1 MSATIRRFVANPKAL
16 FGLTILA
23 IVVLAALF
31 APLLF
36 PRDPWQMATRPF
48 LPPFQDVNFWLGT
61 DMLGR
66 DILAGLV
73 YGAQVSLIVGLV
85 STLVAVGV
93 GILFGA
99 LAGYYGG
106 VIDDALMR
114 ITEFFQTIPTFVF
127 ALVLVAI
134 LSPSVA
140 SIILAIGIVSWP
152 PVARL
157 VRGEFASLR
166 SREYVKAAIVLGQSD
181 RQIILTQILPN
192 TMSPVIAMSSL
203 MVASAILTEAAIS
216 FLGLGDPNMMS
227 WGYMIGASR
236 TVIRQAWWMSFF
248 PGIVILLV
256 VLALNLVGDAL
267 NDVLN
272 PRLSQK
278 GRQ

>member
-1 MSATIRRFVANPKAL
+1 MSATVRRFLGNPKAL

-23 IVVLAALF
+23 IVILAALF
-31 APLLF
+31 APVLF

-48 LPPFQDVNFWLGT
+48 LPPFQNVNFWLGT

-73 YGAQVSLIVGLV
+73 YGGQVSLIVGLV

-140 SIILAIGIVSWP
+140 SIILRS
-152 PVARL
+152 
-157 VRGEFASLR
+157 AS
-166 SREYVKAAIVLGQSD
+166 
-181 RQIILTQILPN
+181 
-192 TMSPVIAMSSL
+192 
-203 MVASAILTEAAIS
+203 
-216 FLGLGDPNMMS
+216 
-227 WGYMIGASR
+227 
-236 TVIRQAWWMSFF
+236 
-248 PGIVILLV
+248 
-256 VLALNLVGDAL
+256 
-267 NDVLN
+267 
-272 PRLSQK
+272 
-278 GRQ
+278 

>member
-1 MSATIRRFVANPKAL
+1 MSTTVLRFLASPKAL
-16 FGLTILA
+16 FGVTILA
-23 IVVLAALF
+23 IVVMAALF

-85 STLVAVGV
+85 STLAAVGV

-106 VIDDALMR
+106 FIDDALMR

-134 LSPSVA
+134 LSPSVT

-166 SREYVKAAIVLGQSD
+166 SREYVKAAMVLGQSD

-236 TVIRQAWWMSFF
+236 TVMRQAWWMSFF

>member
-1 MSATIRRFVANPKAL
+1 MNESVRRFLRNPKAQ
-16 FGLTILA
+16 FGLAVLA

-31 APLLF
+31 APFLF
-36 PRDPWQMATRPF
+36 PRNPWQMATRPF
-48 LPPFQDVNFWLGT
+48 LPPFQDPHFWLGT

-114 ITEFFQTIPTFVF
+114 VTEFFQTIPTFVF

-140 SIILAIGIVSWP
+140 SIIIAIGIVSWP

-166 SREYVKAAIVLGQSD
+166 SREYVKAAIVLGHSD
-181 RQIILTQILPN
+181 RQIMLTQILPN
-192 TMSPVIAMSSL
+192 TMSPIIALSSL

-236 TVIRQAWWMSFF
+236 TVMRQAWWMSFF
-248 PGIVILLV
+248 PGIVILFA
-256 VLALNLVGDAL
+256 VLALNLLGDAL

-272 PRLSQK
+272 PRLSKK

>member
-1 MSATIRRFVANPKAL
+1 MSAILSRLLKNPKAVC
-16 FGLTILA
+16 GLA
-23 IVVLAALF
+23 ILVIAILAALL

-48 LPPFQDVNFWLGT
+48 MPPFQDPNFWLGT

-85 STLVAVGV
+85 STVVAVGV

-106 VIDDALMR
+106 AVDDVLMR
-114 ITEFFQTIPTFVF
+114 VTEFFQTIPTFVF

-134 LSPSVA
+134 LSPSVV

-166 SREYVKAAIVLGQSD
+166 SREFVKAAVVLGQTD
-181 RQIILTQILPN
+181 RQIILSQILPN

-236 TVIRQAWWMSFF
+236 TVMRQAWWMSFF

-267 NDVLN
+267 NDMLN
-272 PRLSQK
+272 PRLSRK

>member
-1 MSATIRRFVANPKAL
+1 MSATVRRFFGNPKAW
-16 FGLTILA
+16 FGLAILA
-23 IVVLAALF
+23 IVILAALF

-48 LPPFQDVNFWLGT
+48 LPPFQNVKFWLGT

-66 DILAGLV
+66 DILTGLV

-106 VIDDALMR
+106 VIDDVLMR

-166 SREYVKAAIVLGQSD
+166 SREYVKAAMVLGQSD

-272 PRLSQK
+272 PHLSQK

>member
-1 MSATIRRFVANPKAL
+1 MNASLSRFLRNPRAVV
-16 FGLTILA
+16 GLA
-23 IVVLAALF
+23 ILLVVVVAALT

-36 PRDPWQMATRPF
+36 PRGPWQMATRPF
-48 LPPFQDVNFWLGT
+48 LPPFQEAAFWLGT

-66 DILAGLV
+66 DIVAGLA
-73 YGAQVSLIVGLV
+73 YGAQVSLIVGIT
-85 STLVAVGV
+85 STIVAVVV
-93 GILFGA
+93 GIVFGA
-99 LAGYYGG
+99 LAGFYGG
-106 VIDDALMR
+106 LVDDVLMR

-127 ALVLVAI
+127 ALLLVAI
-134 LSPSVA
+134 LSPSVL

-157 VRGEFASLR
+157 VRSEFASLR
-166 SREYVKAAIVLGQSD
+166 NREFVKAAVVLGQSN

-203 MVASAILTEAAIS
+203 MVATAILTEAAIS

-256 VLALNLVGDAL
+256 VLALNLVGEAL

-272 PRLSQK
+272 PRLARK

>member
-1 MSATIRRFVANPKAL
+1 MTPAFRRFLSNPKAL
-16 FGLTILA
+16 IGLTILVL
-23 IVVLAALF
+23 VVLAALL

-36 PRDPWQMATRPF
+36 PRNPWQMAGRPF
-48 LPPFQDVNFWLGT
+48 LPPFQDAKFWLGT

-66 DILAGLV
+66 DILSGLV
-73 YGAQVSLIVGLV
+73 YGAQVSLIVGMI
-85 STLVAVGV
+85 STLVALFVGV
-93 GILFGA
+93 LFGA

-106 VIDDALMR
+106 MIDEILMR

-134 LSPSVA
+134 LSPSVT
-140 SIILAIGIVSWP
+140 SIIIAIGIVSWP

-157 VRGEFASLR
+157 VRSEFASLR
-166 SREYVKAAIVLGQSD
+166 SREFVKAAVTLGQSD

-192 TMSPVIAMSSL
+192 TLSPVIAMSSL
-203 MVASAILTEAAIS
+203 MVASAILAEAAIS

-248 PGIVILLV
+248 PGFVILMV
-256 VLALNLVGDAL
+256 VIALNLVGDAL

-272 PRLSQK
+272 PRLARK
-278 GRQ
+278 GR